1 MEARWMHAERAG
13 PGTTS
18 ARGPP
23 TLREIIQQSHS
34 SEKRQH
40 GKRAR
45 REQGSLSADRTE
57 QPPSKTRT
65 RASSRTPASEL
76 QPSGP
81 GAGGAAG
88 TEEGVFVND
97 AGQLDM
103 RQSSSLAPQSAT
115 RVESARR
122 CVPLLLHALA
132 EPLFDVT
139 QSLRRVI
146 MR

>member
-1 MEARWMHAERAG
+1 MHAERVG
-13 PGTTS
+13 PGTPP
-18 ARGPP
+18 AKGPP

-65 RASSRTPASEL
+65 RTSSRTPASEP

-81 GAGGAAG
+81 GTGGATG
-88 TEEGVFVND
+88 TEGGVFVND

-115 RVESARR
+115 RVESAHR
-122 CVPLLLHALA
+122 CVPLLHALA
-132 EPLFDVT
+132 EPFFDMT
-139 QSLRRVI
+139 PNLRRVS
-146 MR
+146 M